1 MIFTGILPLRRRF
14 IQYEENVFSFFFWKV
29 FHTVLKKI
37 KAVILSGTTVFFINK
52 PDMAL
57 FPEWIQQF
65 AKPESQKFFKMK
77 TRAVTGARRTASKDE
92 TMSCASHREKQT
104 AILGNTVVSEDE
116 LCTQSGT
123 ENYRPGF

>member
-1 MIFTGILPLRRRF
+1 M
-14 IQYEENVFSFFFWKV
+14 
-29 FHTVLKKI
+29 LKKI
-37 KAVILSGTTVFFINK
+37 KAVILSGDTVFFINK
-52 PDMAL
+52 PDVAL
-57 FPEWIQQF
+57 FPERLQQF

-77 TRAVTGARRTASKDE
+77 TRAVTGAQRTASKDE